1 MCGIICIFNKIN
13 IDLLQHI
20 KNRGQESYGFS
31 YFNIAPSL
39 LVLLLIAFGLFLARQ
54 FFTYTRLIYDT
65 IISQRLIQLQ
75 RNRIFDGYIDANTSY
90 HDRTPVGS
98 VMNIILTEVN
108 GAIVSIML
116 PMSML
121 VYVIMFSGYFS
132 VLILLSWEM
141 TIFSIVAFLIASMI
155 PKSWINKKVI
165 LYALRG
171 IVVDKVSRN
180 KNLVGEGSYLNTN
193 ISIVR
198 NVIWI
203 ICSRTS
209 YCIAVRITCYPNS
222 ICL

>member
-1 MCGIICIFNKIN
+1 MMIFRKNIVGKYLSEWRVQSNNLGLSDREIFIFITLSFLSTATEVFGLGMFLPIFQFIRFKGDVDELVANSDVWQYII
-13 IDLLQHI
+13 D
-20 KNRGQESYGFS
+20 GFS

-141 TIFSIVAFLIASMI
+141 TIFSTVAFLIAFLI
-155 PKSWINKKVI
+155 
-165 LYALRG
+165 
-171 IVVDKVSRN
+171 
-180 KNLVGEGSYLNTN
+180 
-193 ISIVR
+193 
-198 NVIWI
+198 
-203 ICSRTS
+203 
-209 YCIAVRITCYPNS
+209 
-222 ICL
+222 